1 MALGI
6 DSPARADRQ
15 DDKAH
20 VRRENPILVSTRVSG
35 NGKVSCKARSIGV
48 VRSDVRRPSRVQ
60 RLDVDEQI
68 GPRLVEIS
76 KNNIGGVVDG
86 SSCTLHPLVN
96 RALPPEAAAFGRHSR
111 GAENSIKER
120 DERLDG
126 GIVSC
131 GVKLEAMRAGHEM
144 PVTRASQGFAAGMGH
159 RGAGGAGGEVA
170 PALGGRGKEKVEC
183 KCNRE
188 MLGIC
193 EGKEGCFAGVKG
205 GNGEAPEPRE
215 RSTGVAAIE
224 EAGPSSG
231 GGVEIIVKR
240 KESQGFNHC
249 RGCAVRVWVAS

>member
-1 MALGI
+1 MALRI

-35 NGKVSCKARSIGV
+35 DGEVSCKARSIGV
-48 VRSDVRRPSRVQ
+48 VCSDVRRPSRVK
-60 RLDVDEQI
+60 RLDVNEHV
-68 GPRLVEIS
+68 GPRLVEITE
-76 KNNIGGVVDG
+76 NNIGGVVDG

-96 RALPPEAAAFGRHSR
+96 RALPPEAAAFSRHSR
-111 GAENSIKER
+111 GAEDSVKEG

-144 PVTRASQGFAAGMGH
+144 PVTRASQGFAAGMGD
-159 RGAGGAGGEVA
+159 RGTGGAGGEVA

-188 MLGIC
+188 MLGVC

-215 RSTGVAAIE
+215 GSTGVAAIE
-224 EAGPSSG
+224 
-231 GGVEIIVKR
+231 
-240 KESQGFNHC
+240 
-249 RGCAVRVWVAS
+249 

>member
-1 MALGI
+1 M
-6 DSPARADRQ
+6 SRQTRA
-15 DDKAH
+15 
-20 VRRENPILVSTRVSG
+20 VSVVSG
-35 NGKVSCKARSIGV
+35 
-48 VRSDVRRPSRVQ
+48 DVRWPSRVQ
-60 RLDVDEQI
+60 RFDVNEHV
-68 GPRLVEIS
+68 GPRLVEITE
-76 KNNIGGVVDG
+76 NNIGGVVDG

-111 GAENSIKER
+111 GAEDSVKEG

-193 EGKEGCFAGVKG
+193 EGKEGC
-205 GNGEAPEPRE
+205 
-215 RSTGVAAIE
+215 
-224 EAGPSSG
+224 
-231 GGVEIIVKR
+231 
-240 KESQGFNHC
+240 
-249 RGCAVRVWVAS
+249 